1 MNIVHAAASQ
11 KQIQF
16 TNVNAIYAAP
26 GVGRGYSS
34 GAISAAVGN
43 RPKMPPVWTKTIRS
57 P

>member
-11 KQIQF
+11 NQIQF

-34 GAISAAVGN
+34 GAISAAFGN